1 MLSILGT
8 VSEDVRFNFLL
19 YHQQDLSFV
28 ENTAIK
34 ECLQAKLQ
42 SQEGKL
48 RSMLSRPIPDD
59 GFDLLLQL
67 LQFHPNKRLSAL
79 VMFFYFRG
87 YAIGSFRTSFLC
99 RFEQPTKTHFM
110 SKPLRVGVGG
120 IVTLLC

>member
-1 MLSILGT
+1 MLSILGI

-67 LQFHPNKRLSAL
+67 LQLHPNKRLSAL
-79 VMFFYFRG
+79 VMFLFPR
-87 YAIGSFRTSFLC
+87 LC
-99 RFEQPTKTHFM
+99 NRK
-110 SKPLRVGVGG
+110 L
-120 IVTLLC
+120 